1 MQRYC
6 NFHLIEIRLCNIKRC
21 ASDGEAPNAAIS
33 LFLKIEVTIKEML
46 EYSGQTTQNFA
57 IHLSNEEYF
66 GVLQR
71 RCSNMLVD
79 MVEICLGIT
88 VGFLIHNQTYFI
100 NLMFAVLENTNII
113 LIDKGFS
120 ETALTRCMF
129 V

>member
-1 MQRYC
+1 M
-6 NFHLIEIRLCNIKRC
+6 
-21 ASDGEAPNAAIS
+21 
-33 LFLKIEVTIKEML
+33 IKEML
-46 EYSGQTTQNFA
+46 EYSGQTTQNFE
-57 IHLSNEEYF
+57 IHLFNEEYF

-113 LIDKGFS
+113 LIDKGLLLS
-120 ETALTRCMF
+120 LR
-129 V
+129 